1 MSTLPYYFIT
11 LFAFSHSDV
20 FCCSRAHYLVLD
32 LLYDFA
38 ALVSRVGIQGLGPV
52 RGATMSEMLMGVT
65 QGPPPGFSDGR
76 SKVYV

>member
-1 MSTLPYYFIT
+1 M
-11 LFAFSHSDV
+11 
-20 FCCSRAHYLVLD
+20 LD

-52 RGATMSEMLMGVT
+52 RGATMSEMLMSVT